1 MFRKGRMDVTS
12 TTGSA
17 QHALPEWAQWQPS
30 PAYWLGMEEEAM
42 LLDPADWSLA
52 GSTEELL
59 TGFPPELAA
68 QMSAETH
75 DAALELTT
83 APHASAAA
91 VQAEA
96 ARLRAALRD
105 GLLATGLR
113 AAVSGTHP
121 FAVWRDVHV
130 SRGARYQLV
139 YESMR
144 ELARREPTFALHVHV
159 GVREPEAALGLLNQ
173 VRAHIPLLLALSSN
187 SPYWQGRDS
196 GLASV
201 RTPIF
206 QVFPRV
212 GIPRAF
218 ASYAEYVEVVDQLIR
233 CQAIPEPT
241 FLWWDV
247 RLQPRLGTVEVRI
260 MDAQTTVAR
269 SGGLAALVQ
278 AIAHL
283 ELEEGYHPPA
293 LVHAQEILG
302 ENRFLAARDGMDA
315 QLIDLV
321 SEHKVA
327 ARKCLA
333 DLLHAVR
340 PHAQELGCEPAL
352 ECVEEMAALTG
363 AEWQRRHARA
373 SDLTHL
379 VADLSAAF

>member
-1 MFRKGRMDVTS
+1 MTKANEPAPRV
-12 TTGSA
+12 
-17 QHALPEWAQWQPS
+17 LPEWAHWEPS
-30 PAYWLGMEEEAM
+30 APYRLGMEEEAM
-42 LLDPADWSLA
+42 LLDPLDWSLA
-52 GSTEELL
+52 GATDDLL
-59 TGFPPELAA
+59 TRLPPAVTA

-83 APHASAAA
+83 APHASAAE

-96 ARLRAALRD
+96 ARLRDALRD
-105 GLLATGLR
+105 GLEAAGLR

-121 FAVWRDVHV
+121 FAVWHDVHV
-130 SRGARYQLV
+130 SRGARQQLV
-139 YESMR
+139 YASMR

-159 GVREPEAALGLLNQ
+159 GVRDAEAALHLLNQ
-173 VRAHIPLLLALSSN
+173 VRAHVPLLLALSSN

-206 QVFPRV
+206 QAFPRV

-218 ASYAEYVEVVDQLIR
+218 VDYTEYVGVIDELIR
-233 CQAIPEPT
+233 CEAIPEPT

-247 RLQPRLGTVEVRI
+247 RLQPRFGTVEMRI

-283 ELEEGYHPPA
+283 ELEEGYHGPA
-293 LVHAQEILG
+293 LVHAQEILD

-315 QLIDLV
+315 QLIDPV
-321 SEHKVA
+321 AEHKVP
-327 ARKCLA
+327 AREWLA
-333 DLLHAVR
+333 DLLQAVR

-352 ECVEEMAALTG
+352 ECVQEIAALTG
-363 AEWQRRHARA
+363 AEWQRRHAHGA
-373 SDLTHL
+373 DLPHL
-379 VADLSAAF
+379 VAVLSDAF